1 MYTDRNRVGSR
12 PGHPVSTKP
21 HRDRSGPPDRGAPAR
36 PGPPPTVASDTS
48 LPPFLLSRPAPAA
61 FPADLILP
69 PHRGAIITTAA
80 WPVGLIPAPLP
91 AMPPYRAPMVM
102 PRLPATSPQ
111 GEPGR
116 DTPGR
121 RPSRPV
127 PPRPGTRTARKAE
140 RRAAVAAELAR
151 REAAAAA
158 MATGIGTATADA
170 ADESHV
176 IECVVAVAPPVTLA
190 VAPEPVAS
198 SPCPRVAPEPDAEA
212 AARQTE
218 RPAER
223 PAEALA
229 PVVAGEAVA
238 QVRWSAPDDR
248 TPLPRHR
255 APVVARQGW
264 LDVVAA
270 SVGDAG
276 RFLARMMPG
285 ARRSRELKE
294 RVARAEAR
302 LRAMEAQLA
311 ALEALRERVQ
321 A

>member
-36 PGPPPTVASDTS
+36 QGPPPPAATS
-48 LPPFLLSRPAPAA
+48 ETLLPPFLLSRPAPAA

-121 RPSRPV
+121 RPARPM

-158 MATGIGTATADA
+158 MVTSTAQAE
-170 ADESHV
+170 DEIPV
-176 IECVVAVAPPVTLA
+176 LACVVAEAPPVTLA

-198 SPCPRVAPEPDAEA
+198 PPSPRVAPEPDAEA
-212 AARQTE
+212 AATS
-218 RPAER
+218 AEG
-223 PAEALA
+223 
-229 PVVAGEAVA
+229 AGEAVA

-294 RVARAEAR
+294 RVAKAEAR